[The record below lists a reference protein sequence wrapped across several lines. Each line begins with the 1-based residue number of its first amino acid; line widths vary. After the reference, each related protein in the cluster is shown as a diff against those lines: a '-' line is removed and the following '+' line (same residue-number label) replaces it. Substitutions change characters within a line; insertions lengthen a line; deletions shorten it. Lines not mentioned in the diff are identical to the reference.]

1 MCEAPETW
9 QVNEE
14 VDGIKKSV
22 VICDEHKAP
31 GFLFSCRLWIEF
43 FFQFS
48 VHKNSHDNEG
58 TSFER
63 NTAVVTLPLLLL
75 VVTGKHD
82 NFLFHDQRV
91 DKKKSSMFK

>member
-14 VDGIKKSV
+14 VDGIKKELSFV
-22 VICDEHKAP
+22 MNTKLPV
-31 GFLFSCRLWIEF
+31 FLFSCRLRIEF

-91 DKKKSSMFK
+91 DKKVVDV